1 MQVIVVG
8 CGRTGAGLAKTLF
21 LRGHDVTV
29 IDSDAKSFERLER
42 SFKGKCIA
50 GVGFDRKVLI
60 DAGIERCDGIAAV
73 TTSDDTNILVARV
86 ASQIFRV
93 PRVIARLYNPR
104 KAEVHAQLGL
114 QTIAPITWGINRIAE
129 MICSSQL
136 DVVCSLGLGDV
147 NIVIFE
153 IALPLVGR
161 MVREITV
168 PGEAHVAAISRSGKT
183 FLPTLGTV
191 LQQGD
196 VVYEVLVALSADRF
210 RGLLGLI

>member
-1 MQVIVVG
+1 MQIIVVG

-21 LRGHDVTV
+21 LRGHEVTI

-50 GVGFDRKVLI
+50 GLGFDRKVLI
-60 DAGIERCDGIAAV
+60 EAGIERCDGVAAV
-73 TTSDDTNILVARV
+73 TTSDDTNILVTRV

-93 PRVIARLYNPR
+93 PRVITRLYNPH
-104 KAEVHAQLGL
+104 KAEIYEQLGL

-129 MICSSQL
+129 MICYSQL
-136 DVVCSLGLGDV
+136 DVVCSLGLGEV

-153 IALPLVGR
+153 VPLSLVGR
-161 MVREITV
+161 MVKEITV
-168 PGEAHVAAISRSGKT
+168 PGEAHVAAINRNGKT

-191 LQQGD
+191 LQKAD
-196 VVYEVLVALSADRF
+196 VVYEVVVALSADRL